1 MCKILDA
8 RRVGSRPTPDR
19 VYVGRAG
26 KWGNRSSSAVTARAT
41 RSSRNTAHGSCSSQH
56 SWRRCT
62 NCAARISCAPERC
75 HADVLI
81 ELANR

>member
-1 MCKILDA
+1 MGQPFVIGHD
-8 RRVGSRPTPDR
+8 GSRDEVIT
-19 VYVGRAG
+19 
-26 KWGNRSSSAVTARAT
+26 
-41 RSSRNTAHGSCSSQH
+41 NTAHGSCGSQH